1 MKPLAIIG
9 LGPTHDDAPWEN
21 EGWERWG
28 LAWDAYAPRCH
39 FLFEMHAPD
48 LWPEMFRSGYR
59 ERLRDHDAPIYMQ
72 APLDDI
78 PGSIEYP
85 LEEVVQYIKRDYF
98 GSSIAYMIGL
108 AIRQHRRHIGL
119 WGVDL
124 DEDIYDHQKPN
135 LAWLVGLAM
144 GSGIAFDGP
153 SLDSILSYEPVDP
166 QSKVSYPLRYG
177 TTEESQVWPS
187 TLTAH

>member
-9 LGPTHDDAPWEN
+9 LGPSHDDAPWEN

-28 LAWDAYAPRCH
+28 CPWDAYAPRCH
-39 FLFEMHAPD
+39 FLFEMHAVD
-48 LWPEMFRSGYR
+48 LWPEIFEPGYR
-59 ERLRDHDAPIYMQ
+59 DRLLDQDAPIYLQ

-85 LEEVVQYIKRDYF
+85 LEEVVKCIGRDYF
-98 GSSIAYMIGL
+98 GSTVAYMIAL
-108 AIRQHRRHIGL
+108 AILQRRRHIGL

-124 DEDIYDHQKPN
+124 SDSNYDHQKPN

-144 GSGIAFDGP
+144 GRGIIFDGP
-153 SLDSILSYEPVDP
+153 SLNSILFYEPVG
-166 QSKVSYPLRYG
+166 QRLKANYPLRYG
-177 TTEESQVWPS
+177 Y
-187 TLTAH
+187 L